1 MQVRLSCRRKMPN
14 IAGSNIEGDF
24 GELSGMVFAA
34 GGPISRSLAGF
45 EERPEQIQ
53 MADAVHKALVRGRHL
68 VVEAGTGVGK
78 SFAYLVPAIALVQR
92 ARMCPHTSVGDGH
105 RCGNANGGG
114 AGKPPATTSGKGEP
128 ATSGGK
134 VLISTYTITLQ
145 EQLINKDIPFLSDC
159 MSGRFT
165 TLESP
170 QAQNNAQKRTSET
183 GFTAVLAKGRGN
195 YLCKRRLEFALRGQ
209 RRLFDE
215 SGSRFSAIERISE
228 WASQTEDGSLSDIP
242 FVPEA
247 SVWGA
252 VNSEHGNCRG
262 RKCPHFRDCFYRRAR
277 RRLENAD
284 IIVAN
289 HALMFSDLVLKEQKA
304 SVLPNYRYVIADE
317 AHNIEHV
324 AEEHFGIRISNHRIK
339 FLLDGLYNPRT
350 HRGLLAYVNANKA
363 IDVVGE
369 IAKAARVFFG
379 QIRDWFEQTKDE
391 TNGRCYKNFVDDRIS
406 GPLKGLRL
414 ELAKLAKQTKDVDEK
429 FEVMRFM
436 DRCTLL
442 VQDLDCF
449 MMQKKSDCVYWVEVA
464 GRRKMGVRLIGAPIN
479 VGPDVKRCLFDEY
492 ESVILTSATLSSG
505 PSSSRGAGARNMQEA
520 RRDAKLGFEF
530 LTRRIGLDDFGAVK
544 LGSPFD
550 YLKQVT
556 LYIERELP
564 DPNKPAF
571 IEAAA
576 EAVKKYVL
584 KTAGRAFVLF
594 TSYAML
600 EEIVG
605 RLSDWMA
612 ENDIVLHQQGAGIDR
627 TALLERFKTTS
638 RSCLFGTDS
647 FWQGVD
653 VPGADLAN
661 VIIVRLPFAV
671 PDKPLLAGRL
681 EQITEKGG
689 NPFYDYQLPL
699 AIIKFKQGFGRL
711 IRSKT
716 DTGIVVILD
725 SRVVNK
731 SYGAKFLAAI
741 PKCKMEIVGAKKREA
756 KNAQANG

>member
-1 MQVRLSCRRKMPN
+1 MPN
-14 IAGSNIEGDF
+14 IAGSNIQEDF
-24 GELSGMVFAA
+24 GELSRTVFAA

-53 MADAVHKALVRGRHL
+53 MAGAVHKALVCGRHL

-78 SFAYLVPAIALVQR
+78 SFAYLVPAIELVQR
-92 ARMCPHTSVGDGH
+92 ARTCPHTSVGNEH
-105 RCGNANGGG
+105 RCGNASGGG
-114 AGKPPATTSGKGEP
+114 VRKPPPAPGSAGQGP
-128 ATSGGK
+128 ATRGGK

-145 EQLINKDIPFLSDC
+145 EQLINKDIPFLADC
-159 MSGRFT
+159 MPGR
-165 TLESP
+165 
-170 QAQNNAQKRTSET
+170 
-183 GFTAVLAKGRGN
+183 FTAVLAKGRGN

-215 SGSRFSAIERISE
+215 SGSRFSTIERISE

-262 RKCPHFRDCFYRRAR
+262 RKCPHFGDCFYRRAR
-277 RRLENAD
+277 RGLENAD

-304 SVLPNYRYVIADE
+304 SVLPNYRYVIVDE

-339 FLLDGLYNPRT
+339 FLLDSLYNPRT
-350 HRGLLAYVNANKA
+350 HRGLLAYVSANKA

-379 QIRDWFEQTKDE
+379 EIRAWFEQTKDE

-406 GPLKGLRL
+406 GLLKDLRL
-414 ELAKLAKQTKDVDEK
+414 ELAKLAKQTKDVDGK

-442 VQDLDCF
+442 VQDLNCF
-449 MMQKKSDCVYWVEVA
+449 MMQERPDCVYWVEVTDH
-464 GRRKMGVRLIGAPIN
+464 RKMGVRLIGAPIN

-505 PSSSRGAGARNMQEA
+505 PCSSRRAGGHNTPCT

-530 LTRRIGLDDFGAVK
+530 FTGRIGLNDFDAVK

-556 LYIERELP
+556 VYIEKDLP

-576 EAVKKYVL
+576 EVVKKYVL

-600 EEIVG
+600 EKIAG

-612 ENDIVLHQQGAGIDR
+612 ENNVVLHQQGAGIDR
-627 TALLERFKTTS
+627 TTLLERFKTTS

-681 EQITEKGG
+681 QQIKEQGG
-689 NPFYDYQLPL
+689 NPFNDYQLPL

-716 DTGIVVILD
+716 DRGIVVILD

-731 SYGAKFLAAI
+731 SYGGKFLAAI
-741 PKCKMEIVGAKKREA
+741 PRCKIKLVAAKR
-756 KNAQANG
+756 